1 MNLGKV
7 GFDPG
12 HHANCNAGPG
22 SYREGNVMLE
32 LGNALRK
39 AYGVFTT
46 RSDGNP
52 VDYYDRAKKVKDA
65 GCDTFLSLHTNAPIE
80 ANGVIVIYSLQ
91 RPNDKEIAECIGK
104 EISKTLGLE
113 FRGAKTRQY
122 PNKPG
127 VDYYAVIR
135 HSVALGIEHVFIVE
149 HGSHWEFAVDTEKK
163 IQACIEAYGRLF
175 NLNKARY
182 YIHNNVSQ
190 PTVKKGS
197 TGSAVKLLQSNL
209 NAAGFNC
216 GAVDGIF
223 GSKTDK
229 AVRNYQKACGLVV
242 DGIAGP
248 KTWAALL
255 NVHVVEVDPMSL
267 KAALVNGVSSNLVR
281 NFPSFINANFFS
293 GTKTIGWL
301 ASEGKILSER
311 DNHKKWLGLYDKPKG
326 TVIVYKDGTVDVGF
340 KTDKDM
346 DAVRDKISFCC
357 QGFNLFP
364 LDLAK
369 EGFSMAEVGRVCN
382 SVMMG
387 YNEKTGMII
396 IALRQGTDA
405 YRAVNTM
412 KELGCNK
419 AIRLDS
425 GGSANLFV
433 DGKGIF
439 KTCRTLTNIVYWN

>member
-1 MNLGKV
+1 VNLGKV

-22 SYREGNVMLE
+22 TYREGNVMLT
-32 LGNALRK
+32 LGNALK
-39 AYGVFTT
+39 ETYSVFTT
-46 RSDGNP
+46 RIDGNP
-52 VDYYDRAKKVKDA
+52 VDYYERAKKVKDA

-104 EISKTLGLE
+104 EISKALGLE

-182 YIHNNVSQ
+182 YIHNNTLQ
-190 PTVKKGS
+190 PTIKKGS

-229 AVRNYQKACGLVV
+229 AVRNYQKACELVV

-255 NVHVVEVDPMSL
+255 NVHVVELEPKML
-267 KAALVNGVSSNLVR
+267 KASLVNGIGSNLAKL
-281 NFPSFINANFFS
+281 FPNFINANFFS
-293 GTKTIGWL
+293 GAKTIGWL

-326 TVIVYKDGTVDVGF
+326 TVIVYKDGSVDIGW

-346 DAVRDKISFCC
+346 DTVRDKIYFCC
-357 QGFNLFP
+357 QGFNLVP
-364 LDLAK
+364 LDLGK
-369 EGFSMAEVGRVCN
+369 EGFSLSAEGRTCN

-387 YNEKTGMII
+387 YNEKTGKII
-396 IALRQGTDA
+396 IAVRQGTDA
-405 YRAVNTM
+405 YRAVDTM
-412 KELGCNK
+412 RELGCSK

-425 GGSANLFV
+425 GGSANMFV
-433 DGKGIF
+433 NGKAIF
-439 KTCRTLTNIVYWN
+439 KTSRTLTNIVCW